1 MSNLWELFLTFLK
14 INLLSPSGPASLGV
28 LYSETVG
35 KLITEDQFVE
45 AAAFSRFLPGSDAL
59 QLAVFVGYSAAGL
72 PGALVATTAA
82 ILPPT
87 VIMLGV
93 AALLQRLRGETWING
108 FVQGITP
115 ALAVVMVLVAIEMVR
130 EGRTLSWR
138 EALIGAAALAALL
151 FKVSPVIVLIGA
163 GILGV
168 LLYR

>member
-35 KLITEDQFVE
+35 KMITEDQFVE

-59 QLAVFVGYSAAGL
+59 QLAVFVGYCAAGV
-72 PGALVATTAA
+72 PGAVVATTAA

-93 AALLQRLRGETWING
+93 AALMQRLRGETWING
-108 FVQGITP
+108 FVQGIAP
-115 ALAVVMVLVAIEMVR
+115 ALAVVMVLVAIDLVR

-138 EALIGAAALAALL
+138 ELLIGAIALAALL

-163 GILGV
+163 GIIGI

>member
-1 MSNLWELFLTFLK
+1 
-14 INLLSPSGPASLGV
+14 
-28 LYSETVG
+28 
-35 KLITEDQFVE
+35 
-45 AAAFSRFLPGSDAL
+45 
-59 QLAVFVGYSAAGL
+59 
-72 PGALVATTAA
+72 
-82 ILPPT
+82 
-87 VIMLGV
+87 MLGV